1 MALKIESIE
10 TIPVRVPLPFT
21 YQGSYYRMRNRC
33 TIITRVRT
41 SEGIVGEAYNADE
54 DEPLQAEILSIL
66 HEELVP
72 RVIGLDAFGTERV
85 WEAMLPATFDQ
96 LRPRWYAM
104 QAMACIDTAVWDA
117 VGKALGQPLWRLWG
131 GYRDRIPMIGI
142 GGYYIP
148 EDGAAKGQEIE
159 REIDFFQGEHG
170 MVGMKFK
177 VGAQSP
183 AEDAA
188 RLRRARDHAGDDFL
202 FVVDANQ
209 GYTVPEALD
218 FLAAVR
224 AEGIEL
230 RWFEEPTRW
239 HADFRGLRDV
249 RYRGNVAVAAGQS
262 EISRVGMREM
272 MVAGAIDVCN
282 YDASWGGGPSGVA
295 PDRGPGGGLRRPAR
309 PSRGGPGGG
318 PPARVATAR
327 HLRRGLLPDPRSD
340 LLADAREP
348 ARARRRA
355 VPAARPARVWAGCWT
370 RPSSSGTAS
379 IVDGFGGRRR
389 RAQSFLETL
398 TTRSRLGT
406 MGRPWARAQ
415 DAAGVAEEEQRMRI
429 AHRRLLV
436 LMTGASILAAACSGG
451 GAATTAP
458 SASSGP
464 ATQAPASVRAA
475 QRERRG

>member
-1 MALKIESIE
+1 MQLKIESIE

-21 YQGSYYRMRNRC
+21 YKGSYYRMRNRC

-54 DEPLQAEILSIL
+54 DEPLQSEILSIL
-66 HEELVP
+66 RDELVP
-72 RVIGLDAFGTERV
+72 RVVGLDAFATERV
-85 WEAMLPATFDQ
+85 WETMLPATFDQ

-104 QAMACIDTAVWDA
+104 QAIACIDTAVWDA

-148 EDGAAKGQEIE
+148 ENDAAKGQEIE
-159 REIDFFQGEHG
+159 DEIDFFQGEHG

-177 VGAQSP
+177 VGARTP
-183 AEDAA
+183 KEDAD

-209 GYTVPEALD
+209 GYTVPEALA

-249 RYRGNVAVAAGQS
+249 RYRGNVDVAAGQS

-272 MVAGAIDVCN
+272 MAAGAIDVCN
-282 YDASWGGGPSGVA
+282 YDASWGGGPTEWRRIAALASAYDIQLGHHEEAQVA
-295 PDRGPGGGLRRPAR
+295 AHLLASQPHGTYVEAFSPARDPIFWQMLENRPALIDGNFPLSER
-309 PSRGGPGGG
+309 P
-318 PPARVATAR
+318 
-327 HLRRGLLPDPRSD
+327 GLGWVLDE
-340 LLADAREP
+340 AFIEKY
-348 ARARRRA
+348 
-355 VPAARPARVWAGCWT
+355 
-370 RPSSSGTAS
+370 
-379 IVDGFGGRRR
+379 
-389 RAQSFLETL
+389 
-398 TTRSRLGT
+398 
-406 MGRPWARAQ
+406 
-415 DAAGVAEEEQRMRI
+415 RMDR
-429 AHRRLLV
+429 
-436 LMTGASILAAACSGG
+436 
-451 GAATTAP
+451 
-458 SASSGP
+458 
-464 ATQAPASVRAA
+464 
-475 QRERRG
+475 